1 MLCALLL
8 RGVGFV
14 KIKTDCTLSDG
25 KKNKDHESLQQPRLP
40 GICFLRGNGVA
51 ILVALFCEET
61 GQVFSLL
68 VEQPRIPIGQVAC
81 LEIPAGMMDN
91 EHESV
96 AGIAVQEMQEEC
108 GIAIKPGDLVDLS
121 ELACADVVARCPAGI
136 SSSPGGCDEFIR
148 YMYLEKKVT
157 MAQLDAMRGRLQ
169 GLRDHGEYITLK
181 VVPMA
186 DVWRVSGD
194 AKVAV

>member
-1 MLCALLL
+1 
-8 RGVGFV
+8 
-14 KIKTDCTLSDG
+14 
-25 KKNKDHESLQQPRLP
+25 
-40 GICFLRGNGVA
+40 LRGNGVA
-51 ILVALFCEET
+51 IFVALYCEED

-91 EHESV
+91 EHETV

-108 GIAIKPGDLVDLS
+108 GIAIKPCDLVDLS
-121 ELACADVVARCPAGI
+121 ELARGATADDAAGKDAGRVLPAGI

-157 MAQLDAMRGRLQ
+157 IAQLDAMRGRLQ

-194 AKVAV
+194 AKVAM